1 MKDARWILDVENES
15 QIDSC
20 ASGSVHG
27 MILPMQAGAAPPEL
41 RAVLGPTN
49 TGKTRLAID
58 RMLGHASGMI
68 GFPLRLLA
76 RENYERIVRLKG
88 PGRVA
93 LITGEE
99 KIVPPNPSYFV
110 CTVEA
115 MPLDVAVD
123 FLAIDEIQ
131 LCGDPERGH
140 VFTDRL
146 LHARGRLET
155 LFLGAETIRPL
166 LQRLVPEARIERRP
180 RFSALTYSGPR
191 KLTRLPPRS
200 AVVAFS
206 AAEVYETAEM
216 IRRHKGGA
224 AVVMGGLSPRTRN
237 AQVALFQDG
246 DVDYLVAT
254 DAIGMGLNMDIDHVA
269 FAGLTKFDGHRHRP
283 LRAAELAQIAG
294 RAGRYTNDGTFGTAL
309 HVGPIDPAIAEAVEN
324 HRFQPLRGLKWRSRD
339 LDFGSLDGL
348 LHSLRRPSGVPGLER
363 SRDADD
369 VLALAAL
376 ARNEDIRRRAA
387 GPQAISLL
395 WEVCRIPDF
404 RKLMSDSHASLLARV
419 YRFLSG
425 PEERLPADW
434 IGRQVSRLDRTCG
447 DIHTLTWRIA
457 NIRVWTYI
465 ANRPDWVDDPAELQG
480 RTRAIEDRLS
490 DALHE
495 GLTQRFVDRRTTV
508 LKRRMRE
515 DRPLL
520 SAVKPDGAVI
530 VEGEPVGR
538 LDGFIFSGDLDGA
551 ADDGRAIA
559 AAAQRALRGE
569 IDRRILALEA
579 DGDDAF
585 DLDAGG
591 RLLWRGAPVARL
603 LGDRDALAPRV
614 KPLSSSLLDGA
625 RSERLRVRLAAW
637 VEAHLRRV
645 FAPLYRALAADLKG
659 PSRGVVYHLRQG
671 LGTARR
677 EGPLAELMHSLDQRQ
692 RAKLRSLGV
701 RFGEHDVFFPSLL
714 KPRVTALRARLCALH
729 ARLDA
734 PPPMPP
740 EGQPSAPVDRAT
752 CATLLSSVG
761 HRRLGGRMVRVDIVE
776 KIAREARRAA
786 RRGSADPA
794 RLAGMAGCGGGELAA
809 MLRDLGYRVAEADAG
824 VLALRPTRRKSRK
837 TRNPAAPARRRPATD
852 SPFAQLKDLVP
863 AK

>member
-1 MKDARWILDVENES
+1 MI
-15 QIDSC
+15 
-20 ASGSVHG
+20 HG
-27 MILPMQAGAAPPEL
+27 MQRRVDAPEL

-99 KIVPPNPSYFV
+99 KIVPPSPAYFI

-123 FLAIDEIQ
+123 FLAIDEVQ

-146 LHARGRLET
+146 LHARGRQET

-166 LQRLVPEARIERRP
+166 LRRLVPEARIERRP
-180 RFSALTYSGPR
+180 RFSSLAYDGPR

-216 IRRHKGGA
+216 IRRHKGGT

-237 AQVALFQDG
+237 AQVALFQEG

-269 FAGLTKFDGHRHRP
+269 FAGLTKFDGHRHRS

-309 HVGPIDPAIAEAVEN
+309 DIGPIDPAMVEAIEN
-324 HRFQPLRGLKWRSRD
+324 HRFKPLRGLKWRNRA

-348 LHSLRRPSGVPGLER
+348 LHSLRRPPGVPGLER
-363 SRDADD
+363 GRDADD
-369 VLALAAL
+369 MLALAAL
-376 ARNEDIRRRAA
+376 ARNADIRRRAA
-387 GPQAISLL
+387 APRAVSLL

-404 RKLMSDSHASLLARV
+404 RKLMSENHANLLARV

-434 IGRQVSRLDRTCG
+434 IDRQVARLDRTCG
-447 DIHTLTWRIA
+447 DMHTLTWRIA

-465 ANRPDWVDDPAELQG
+465 ANRPDWVDDAAHWQG

-490 DALHE
+490 DALHQA
-495 GLTQRFVDRRTTV
+495 LTQRFVDRRTTV
-508 LKRRMRE
+508 LKRRLK
-515 DRPLL
+515 DDSPLL
-520 SAVKPDGAVI
+520 SAVKADGAVL
-530 VEGEPVGR
+530 VEGEPIGR
-538 LDGFIFSGDLDGA
+538 LDGFVFEGDLAGA
-551 ADDGRAIA
+551 ADEGRAIA

-569 IDRRILALEA
+569 IDRRIRALE
-579 DGDDAF
+579 DDDDTAF
-585 DLDAGG
+585 ALDAAG
-591 RLLWRGAPVARL
+591 RLLWRGAAVARL

-614 KPLSSSLLDGA
+614 AVLSSDLLDGPRA
-625 RSERLRVRLAAW
+625 ERLRVRLAGW
-637 VEAHLRRV
+637 LDSHLRAL
-645 FAPLYRALAADLKG
+645 FAPLYAAVAADLPG
-659 PSRGVVYHLRQG
+659 PARGVVYHLRLG

-677 EGPLAELMHSLDQRQ
+677 EGPLRDLLSALDPPM
-692 RAKLRSLGV
+692 RARLRRLGV
-701 RFGEHDVFFPSLL
+701 RFAEHDVFFPALL
-714 KPRVTALRARLCALH
+714 KPRVTVVRARLSALH

-734 PPPMPP
+734 PLPLPPA
-740 EGQPSAPVDRAT
+740 GQPSAPLAGKT
-752 CATLLSSVG
+752 CAIILSSVG

-776 KIAREARRAA
+776 KIAREARRVA
-786 RRGSADPA
+786 RHGAADPA
-794 RLAGMAGCGGGELAA
+794 RLAGMAGCGGPELAA
-809 MLRDLGYRVAEADAG
+809 VLRDLGYRVAEAAAG
-824 VLALRPTRRKSRK
+824 GFALRADRRK
-837 TRNPAAPARRRPATD
+837 PRRPAPDASRRSRSVAD